1 MLGLRCCP
9 RLLSSC
15 SVQASHRGVFSCCGA
30 QALVIAAHG
39 LSSCGFWALEQRHNS
54 CGAQP

>member
-39 LSSCGFWALEQRHNS
+39 LSSCGFWALEQT
-54 CGAQP
+54 Q